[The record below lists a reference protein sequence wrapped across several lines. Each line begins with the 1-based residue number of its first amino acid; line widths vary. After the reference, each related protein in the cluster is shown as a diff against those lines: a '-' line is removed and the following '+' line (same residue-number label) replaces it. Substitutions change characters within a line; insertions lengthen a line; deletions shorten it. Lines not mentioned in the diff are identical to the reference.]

1 MLKIVM
7 NTDKI
12 CKFKDNLSQYKGG
25 HSMQV
30 IILFT
35 TNHILGER
43 VEVSEPLYLLAEAA
57 CLLYLSTTI
66 FLYSD

>member
-1 MLKIVM
+1 
-7 NTDKI
+7 
-12 CKFKDNLSQYKGG
+12 
-25 HSMQV
+25 MQV

-35 TNHILGER
+35 TNHISGER

>member
-35 TNHILGER
+35 TNHISGER
-43 VEVSEPLYLLAEAA
+43 VEVSEPLFVGR
-57 CLLYLSTTI
+57 SSMFVI
-66 FLYSD
+66 FINNYFLVF